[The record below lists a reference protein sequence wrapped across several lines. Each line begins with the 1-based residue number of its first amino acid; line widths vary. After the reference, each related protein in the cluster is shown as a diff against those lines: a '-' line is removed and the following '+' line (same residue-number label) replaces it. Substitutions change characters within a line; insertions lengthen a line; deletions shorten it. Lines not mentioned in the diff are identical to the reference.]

1 MDTTGSRRQT
11 GGEPVKMPRFR
22 PGQYRGLPLHLDT
35 DASDFQPQYPM
46 EGEVTAVYP
55 KDHPQNLTGGKY
67 TTYQVTVF
75 YPNTYTAVLNSQM
88 RAMGQGVNGA
98 NAQEDPLLV
107 GQRVA
112 VNFFSGDPDRPFIMG
127 VLPDSFID
135 NNVSQTQAEF
145 PRYRKDLNGVETTV
159 SKDGAASIKL
169 VSGQQVEIQD
179 SNGNVLLVVK
189 ENGTIQLG
197 GTTGL
202 DKLLQRDFVAALKG
216 LFAATVI
223 VPGDGGAAIKTALT
237 TGLNNTLADANS
249 TTQTEAK

>member
-1 MDTTGSRRQT
+1 MKAQ
-11 GGEPVKMPRFR
+11 RFR
-22 PGQYRGLPLHLDT
+22 MGQNRGLPLHLDT
-35 DASDFQPQYPM
+35 GPEDFEYQFPL
-46 EGEVTAVYP
+46 EGEVSAVYT
-55 KDHPQNLTGGKY
+55 KDNAQNLTGGKY
-67 TTYQVTVF
+67 TTYQIKAF
-75 YPNTYTAVLNSQM
+75 FPNTYTAVLNSQM
-88 RAMGQGVNGA
+88 RYMGQGGNGA

-107 GQRVA
+107 GQRVVIA
-112 VNFFSGDPDRPFIMG
+112 FLGGHPDRPFIIG
-127 VLPDSFID
+127 TLPDSLTD
-135 NNVSQTQAEF
+135 NAVSQTEAQH
-145 PRYRKDLNGVETTV
+145 PRYKKITNGLDVEV
-159 SKDGAASIKL
+159 DKDGKASVKL

-237 TGLNNTLADANS
+237 AGLNNTLADANS
-249 TTQTEAK
+249 TSQTEAK